1 MGRGGDPTDKAKDFK
16 GAMKRLFSELK
27 PFKILIFI
35 AIVLAFLGSIMSI
48 IAPNKLSDLTD
59 EISKGLMGTMDMV
72 AVKKLALTLASLY
85 IASALFTFIQSI
97 AMTDVANKFA
107 KSLRSR
113 ISHKINKLPLRYYDK
128 HLIGD
133 ILSRVTND
141 IDTIAQSMNQSL
153 ATLVSSTVLFLGTI
167 VMMFYTNWIM
177 ALTAIGASLIGFI
190 FMFGILGKS
199 QKYFVARQVELGKL
213 NGHIEEVYSGLN
225 VVKAYNGGK
234 IANEKFDVLN
244 KNVYEA
250 NRKSQFLSGLMQPL
264 MNFIG
269 NFGYVAV
276 CIVGA
281 ILTMK
286 NMISFGV
293 IVAFITYVRLFT
305 SPLSQI
311 AQAMTSLQ
319 STGAASERV
328 FEFLDEEEMQ
338 DESKFTKKLY
348 KEKVKGDIEFE
359 NVVFQY
365 DNNPKP
371 TIQNFSAKAKAGQK
385 IAIVGPTGAGKT
397 TLVNLLMKF
406 YDINSGDI
414 KIDGVSTK
422 ELTRE
427 NIHDLFTMVLQDTWL
442 FDGTIKENIVYNT
455 ENVTDE
461 QVKEVCKV
469 VGLDHFIKTLPK
481 GLDTELSD
489 NDEISAGQKQLLTI
503 ARGMLNKTPFL
514 ILDEA
519 TSNVDTRTEEL
530 VQKAMDKLTEGK
542 TSFIIAHRLSTIKNA
557 DLILV
562 VDNGNIIEQGN
573 HEELMEKHGF
583 YADLYNSQ
591 FEL

>member
-1 MGRGGDPTDKAKDFK
+1 MPRGGPMGRGGDPTDKAKDFK

-338 DESKFTKKLY
+338 DESKFTKKLD

-371 TIQNFSAKAKAGQK
+371 TIQNFSAKAKAAVSVTIPPLLSYAPFFFCFLCPLCFPFFK
-385 IAIVGPTGAGKT
+385 FFLSFRAFKEFLDFGK
-397 TLVNLLMKF
+397 
-406 YDINSGDI
+406 
-414 KIDGVSTK
+414 
-422 ELTRE
+422 
-427 NIHDLFTMVLQDTWL
+427 
-442 FDGTIKENIVYNT
+442 
-455 ENVTDE
+455 
-461 QVKEVCKV
+461 
-469 VGLDHFIKTLPK
+469 
-481 GLDTELSD
+481 
-489 NDEISAGQKQLLTI
+489 
-503 ARGMLNKTPFL
+503 
-514 ILDEA
+514 
-519 TSNVDTRTEEL
+519 
-530 VQKAMDKLTEGK
+530 
-542 TSFIIAHRLSTIKNA
+542 
-557 DLILV
+557 
-562 VDNGNIIEQGN
+562 
-573 HEELMEKHGF
+573 
-583 YADLYNSQ
+583 
-591 FEL
+591 